1 MCIEWLWG
9 ARLKMARTEY
19 AVNLASF
26 IACML
31 GGVEAGIGEWLN
43 RRTVPGTGDCVH

>member
-1 MCIEWLWG
+1 M
-9 ARLKMARTEY
+9 KMARTEY

-31 GGVEAGIGEWLN
+31 GGVEAGIGE
-43 RRTVPGTGDCVH
+43 